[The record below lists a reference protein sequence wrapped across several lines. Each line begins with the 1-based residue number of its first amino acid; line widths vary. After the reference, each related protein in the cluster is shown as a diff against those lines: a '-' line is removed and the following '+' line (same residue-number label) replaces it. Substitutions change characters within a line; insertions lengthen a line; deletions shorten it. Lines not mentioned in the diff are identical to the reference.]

1 MSIPLE
7 HSGFVRT
14 LPDAERTRLLDRAVS
29 RRLDR
34 GEHLYLAGD
43 AEGRVHLVVSGIL
56 KLSVCDPEG
65 RESTLALALPG
76 EITGELACCED
87 GLQPF
92 DVVALTPSSVV
103 GVDGE
108 LFRDVATRNPGAAL
122 ELARILSAR
131 LRWVAAAAS
140 ERTTN
145 DVPGRLAARLL
156 DLAELRGRM
165 CSGTIELDLP
175 LTQRDVGELAGMCRE
190 SASKTLT
197 RWTREGLLEHKG
209 RTLRIYRPDVLE
221 RIRCGGRAAGP
232 SRSAGVAGPERS
244 LSRPGS

>member
-7 HSGFVRT
+7 RSGFVAA
-14 LPDAERTRLLDRAVS
+14 LPAPERTRLLDRAVA
-29 RRLDR
+29 RRLNR

-43 AEGRVHLVVSGIL
+43 VEGRVHLIVSGIF
-56 KLSVCDPEG
+56 KLSMCDAEG

-76 EITGELACCED
+76 DITGEVACCD
-87 GLQPF
+87 DSPQPF

-108 LFRDVATRNPGAAL
+108 LFKDVATTNPAAAL
-122 ELARILSAR
+122 ELARVLSAR
-131 LRWVAAAAS
+131 LRWIAATAG

-165 CSGTIELDLP
+165 RSGTIELDLP

-221 RIRCGGRAAGP
+221 RIRCEGRAAIP
-232 SRSAGVAGPERS
+232 SRSTGAAGRERS